1 MKISRFQFYMI
12 AAHLNPTDSEEWA
25 KLAVMSLDF
34 GKIDE
39 AIICYT
45 KGLYSLK
52 TLAHK
57 IHVVIC

>member
-1 MKISRFQFYMI
+1 MTMSRFQFYMI

-39 AIICYT
+39 AIICYS
-45 KGLYSLK
+45 KGMYLW
-52 TLAHK
+52 K
-57 IHVVIC
+57 ILVCKILVVIC

>member
-1 MKISRFQFYMI
+1 MSRFQFYMI

-25 KLAVMSLDF
+25 KLAVMSLDL

-45 KGLYSLK
+45 KGMYSF
-52 TLAHK
+52 TILARK
-57 IHVVIC
+57 IHFVIC

>member
-1 MKISRFQFYMI
+1 MI

-39 AIICYT
+39 AIICYS
-45 KGLYSLK
+45 KGMYL
-52 TLAHK
+52 
-57 IHVVIC
+57 